1 MEIPLTTWEM
11 LQNLDTSEPVNITL
25 NRLPEI
31 QQKYEIHKKE
41 INMDINDY
49 LKNLFFNDSY
59 DTYLLNGNRFPYNC
73 EPNIK
78 HMLLWI
84 NPKHN
89 PPNQEINNYIEEI
102 FKSKNIIYFENIEKN
117 KSVIGIRHFHIFIKQ

>member
-31 QQKYEIHKKE
+31 QRKYEIHKKE

-49 LKNLFFNDSY
+49 LKKLLFNNSY
-59 DTYLLNGNRFPYNC
+59 DTYLLNMNSFPYNC

-84 NPKHN
+84 NPKYN
-89 PPNQEINNYIEEI
+89 PSNEEI
-102 FKSKNIIYFENIEKN
+102 INHIETLFKSKNIIYFENIEKN
-117 KSVIGIRHFHIFIKQ
+117 KSVIGIRHFHIFIKE